1 MLVLR
6 SQSRQLNQIRQ
17 FSGIYRKYEEF
28 LEKRFPHVYT
38 YHRLI
43 VDGCKLCGSDVKNF
57 YVVNR
62 DLRQHKRK
70 LDDLSPTELQ
80 SFIQCPPELFKILW
94 IVLILQ
100 IPILGEGLTKEE
112 IAKIVVIAT
121 LAPLPLTFYG
131 ILFSV
136 IFFPRLVLTRH
147 FWTDKQKDEFWR
159 LFYER
164 SSKPHM
170 KKLEHKKVPLDKIN
184 QIEMPDLNDYELKYL
199 FHLFR
204 LHRVSMLGGTKGLLR
219 RVEAMKQLDRTM
231 AADLKTIDEM
241 PLLQIKNHLFMRRLE
256 YADKTEEQMR
266 DLLRQWITSKE
277 LASSNST
284 VYLHAPV
291 FIR

>member
-1 MLVLR
+1 MLILR

-28 LEKRFPHVYT
+28 LEKRFPRVYT

-43 VDGCKLCGSDVKNF
+43 VDGCKLCGNDVKNF

-70 LDDLSPTELQ
+70 LSDLTQTELQ
-80 SFIQCPPELFKILW
+80 SFIQ
-94 IVLILQ
+94 
-100 IPILGEGLTKEE
+100 TKEE

-170 KKLEHKKVPLDKIN
+170 KKLEHKKVPLNKIN
-184 QIEMPDLNDYELKYL
+184 QIQMPDLNDYELKYL

-204 LHRVSMLGGTKGLLR
+204 LHRVSMLGGTKGLKK

-256 YADKTEEQMR
+256 YADKTEKQMR
-266 DLLRQWITSKE
+266 DLLRQWITSKGTVKHYFQ
-277 LASSNST
+277 LASTNST